1 MQSVTAAAMLS
12 GVLAIMT
19 ASSPLIVAHRGY
31 SALAPENTLAAYRL
45 AIAAG
50 APAAECDV
58 SCTQDGQG
66 VLLHDGTVDRTT
78 DGTGP
83 VTELTLAQ
91 VKALDAG
98 SWKGEAF
105 RGERI
110 PTLAETLALTRGK
123 LRLVIEVKQPGIA
136 ARVVETI
143 REAEAMDDVTLISF
157 SADTCRQLRD
167 LEPTLPVGWLTVG
180 CNEDDPD
187 EADTLIRTALAAH
200 CQFLNVAWTG
210 LRPSLMER
218 ARLAGMAV
226 WAWTIDDPAAM
237 RQMAERGV
245 TAITTNDVKAG
256 VGAFLTP

>member
-1 MQSVTAAAMLS
+1 MLW
-12 GVLAIMT
+12 GVLATMT
-19 ASSPLIVAHRGY
+19 AASPLIVAHRGY
-31 SALAPENTLAAYRL
+31 SALAPENTLAAYRM
-45 AIAAG
+45 AIEAG

-58 SCTQDGQG
+58 YCTKDGQV
-66 VLLHDGTVDRTT
+66 VLLHDPTIDRTT

-83 VTELTLAQ
+83 VTELTLEQ

-98 SWKGEAF
+98 AWKGEAF
-105 RGERI
+105 VGERI

-143 REAEAMDDVTLISF
+143 REAEAMGDVTLISF

-167 LEPTLPVGWLTVG
+167 LEPTLPVGWLTGG
-180 CNEDDPD
+180 CKENDPD

-200 CQFLNVAWTG
+200 CQFLDVAWTG
-210 LRPSLMER
+210 IRPALMER

-237 RQMAERGV
+237 RQMEELGV
-245 TAITTNDVKAG
+245 AAVTTNDVRAG
-256 VGAFLTP
+256 LGAFLAP